1 MARPL
6 RIEYEGAVYHV
17 TARGSERGKIFFSK
31 RDYEKF
37 KEYLKEAQEKHGFIL
52 HSYVLMT
59 NHYHLIFETPEKN
72 LSRIMHYINSSYTT
86 YLNIKKKRSGHLFQG
101 RYKAIVVDK
110 DNYLLELSRY
120 LHLNPVRANMTQ
132 RPEEYAY
139 SSYRTFVSDTVES
152 LVTTDTILDMVAN
165 DRNDAK
171 ERYREFVESVLG
183 EELESPVGKVYGGI
197 VLGCNGFIKEVLNR
211 LEEGRLASEEISNRK
226 VLRATM
232 GTEEIITC
240 LCDQFRISRTEITDN
255 KWSEARNAGIYLIKK
270 YSGAS
275 NKEIGGLFGGM
286 TYSAVTKAFQ
296 RFKKELEEDRGLRN
310 QIKGLRKKMSTFK
323 A

>member
-31 RDYEKF
+31 KDYEKF
-37 KEYLKEAQEKHGFIL
+37 KEYLAEAREKYGFIL

-59 NHYHLIFETPEKN
+59 NHYHLLIETPEKN
-72 LSRIMHYINSSYTT
+72 LSRIMHHINSSYTT
-86 YLNIKKKRSGHLFQG
+86 YTNIKRKRSGHLFQG
-101 RYKAIVVDK
+101 RYKSIVVDK

-132 RPEEYAY
+132 RPEEYPF
-139 SSYRTFVSDTVES
+139 SSYRTMVSDTGEK
-152 LVTTDTILDMVAN
+152 LVSTDTIHGMVAN
-165 DRNDAK
+165 NTKDARD
-171 ERYREFVESVLG
+171 RYRAFVESALS

-197 VLGCNGFIKEVLNR
+197 ILGGEGFIKAVLNK
-211 LEEGRLASEEISNRK
+211 LEDDRLASEEISNRK
-226 VLRATM
+226 ALRATTSN
-232 GTEEIITC
+232 GEIVTALCDHFGISREEITGK
-240 LCDQFRISRTEITDN
+240 T
-255 KWSEARNAGIYLIKK
+255 WSEGRDTGIYLMKK
-270 YSGAS
+270 YSGSS

-286 TYSAVTKAFQ
+286 SYSAVTKAFQ
-296 RFKKELEEDRGLRN
+296 RFKKELEDNRVLRN
-310 QIKGLRKKMSTFK
+310 KLRELEKKLSTFK

>member
-37 KEYLKEAQEKHGFIL
+37 KEYLVEAQEKHCFIL

-59 NHYHLIFETPEKN
+59 NHYHLLIETPEKN
-72 LSRIMHYINSSYTT
+72 LSRIMHHINSSYTT
-86 YLNIKKKRSGHLFQG
+86 YTNIKRKRSGHLFQG
-101 RYKAIVVDK
+101 RYKAIIVDK

-139 SSYRTFVSDTVES
+139 SSYRTFVSDKGES
-152 LVTTDTILDMVAN
+152 LVTTNTILGMVAN
-165 DRNDAK
+165 SPKDAK
-171 ERYREFVESVLG
+171 DCYRAFVESALG
-183 EELESPVGKVYGGI
+183 EELDSPVGKVYGGI
-197 VLGCNGFIKEVLNR
+197 VLGCDGFIKEVLNK
-211 LEEGRLASEEISNRK
+211 LEEDQLTSEEISNRK
-226 VLRATM
+226 ALRATM
-232 GTEEIITC
+232 STEEIVTS
-240 LCDQFRISRTEITDN
+240 LSDQFGISRTEITGN
-255 KWSEARNAGIYLIKK
+255 KERVARNAGIYLMKK

-286 TYSAVTKAFQ
+286 SYSAVAKAFQ
-296 RFKKELEEDRGLRN
+296 RFKKQMEEDSGLLK
-310 QIKGLRKKMSTFK
+310 QLKGLEMKMSTFK

>member
-6 RIEYEGAVYHV
+6 RIEYEGAFYHV

-37 KEYLKEAQEKHGFIL
+37 KEYLAEAQDKYGFIL

-59 NHYHLIFETPEKN
+59 SHYHLILETPEKN
-72 LSRIMHYINSSYTT
+72 LSRIMHHINSSYTT
-86 YLNIKKKRSGHLFQG
+86 YINIKRKRIGHLFQG

-132 RPEEYAY
+132 KPEDYPY
-139 SSYRTFVSDTVES
+139 SSYRTLVSDTVES
-152 LVTTDTILDMVAN
+152 LVATGTILGMVGN
-165 DRNDAK
+165 DRKDAK
-171 ERYREFVESVLG
+171 ERYRAFVESALG
-183 EELESPVGKVYGGI
+183 EELENPVGKVYGGI
-197 VLGCNGFIKEVLNR
+197 VLGCEGFVKEVLNR
-211 LEEGRLASEEISNRK
+211 LEEDRLASEEISYRK
-226 VLRATM
+226 ALRATM
-232 GTEEIITC
+232 GIEEIVTA
-240 LCDQFRISRTEITDN
+240 LCDQFGISRTEITGN
-255 KWSEARNAGIYLIKK
+255 KRSKARNAGIYLMKK

-275 NKEIGGLFGGM
+275 NKDIGEHFGGM
-286 TYSAVTKAFQ
+286 SYSAVTKAFQ
-296 RFKKELEEDRGLRN
+296 LFSKQLGKDRGLRN
-310 QIKGLRKKMSTFK
+310 QIKGLEKKMSTFK